1 MERIAKIIRVVSE
14 RYDID
19 MVDFVTKQTS
29 GKQRLIPY
37 RTLCYL
43 CFESFKKR
51 RTTLGIKKL
60 SQFLCISEKL
70 ILEAHELTKLSIER
84 NTNEARNIYALMRTV
99 NKKYMTIKS
108 KKITTTRQKCL

>member
-19 MVDFVTKQTS
+19 MVDFVTKQT
-29 GKQRLIPY
+29 GGRQRQISY

-43 CFESFKKR
+43 CYESVKKR

-70 ILEAHELTKLSIER
+70 ILDAHSLTEIRMER
-84 NTNEARNIYALMRTV
+84 DSNDARNIYALMRTV
-99 NKKYMTIKS
+99 NS
-108 KKITTTRQKCL
+108 K